1 MVLWFQTAFS
11 PAMFVKYM
19 QGPRTAFASDF
30 FPVMTNGSVV
40 QIPSASVSLW
50 ELVKN
55 GLYAHQ

>member
-1 MVLWFQTAFS
+1 MVSDSSFS
-11 PAMFVKYM
+11 GNVWKCM
-19 QGPRTAFASDF
+19 QGPRTAFASDS

>member
-1 MVLWFQTAFS
+1 
-11 PAMFVKYM
+11 M
-19 QGPRTAFASDF
+19 QGPRMAFASDS

-55 GLYAHQ
+55 GPYAHQ